1 MDSKKIIEQNK
12 NVYDRIASLFA
23 QTRKYLWDDLKP
35 LKKYMRHG
43 YRVLDIGCGTGRL
56 YHLFKDFQG
65 IEYTG
70 LDQSEKQI
78 AEAKKDFPQNT
89 YVVAEMT
96 DLPFNDCSFD
106 IIYCI
111 AAFHHLPDEKYRL
124 KALHE
129 MKRVSKSGHYIIM
142 TNWNLYSKSAQK
154 NVGSGKWEVGS
165 GTGDFLVPWLDA
177 GGKVLG
183 KRYYHGFTLDEL
195 AKLFKKAK
203 LEVEEQYYTK
213 KGRRGGVDDPGN
225 MVSILKK

>member
-154 NVGSGKWEVGS
+154 NVGSGKWEVEREI
-165 GTGDFLVPWLDA
+165 FW
-177 GGKVLG
+177 
-183 KRYYHGFTLDEL
+183 YHGWMRGVKFSVNVIITDLL
-195 AKLFKKAK
+195 WTSWLNCLKRPNLKLKNNIIQKKADA
-203 LEVEEQYYTK
+203 VASMT
-213 KGRRGGVDDPGN
+213 RG
-225 MVSILKK
+225 IW